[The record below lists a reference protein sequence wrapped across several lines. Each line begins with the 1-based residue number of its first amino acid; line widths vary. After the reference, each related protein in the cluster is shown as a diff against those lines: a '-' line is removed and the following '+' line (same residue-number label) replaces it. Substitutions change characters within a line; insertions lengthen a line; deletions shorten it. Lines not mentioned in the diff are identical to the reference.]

1 MPPKDLVNRILSDLQ
16 QLAQQLEGVSDLE
29 ERLARAK
36 ADVDSMNS
44 TRDRVRTEMREAQSL
59 LTQAQRDAQKNFEQD
74 MFDKQGKLMEL
85 TGRVN
90 GLQKKLAELTEEVNT
105 KDSQLASVNG
115 AMEDARRRL
124 AG

>member
-90 GLQKKLAELTEEVNT
+90 GLQKKLAELTEEVNP

>member
-105 KDSQLASVNG
+105 KDLQLASVNG

>member
-36 ADVDSMNS
+36 ADVESMNS

-105 KDSQLASVNG
+105 KDLQLASVNG